1 MRFPVF
7 LLRRRE
13 DAPEAPWLRAA
24 VGVYLEHLVQRPYH
38 GFPVRLPV
46 HPETLVIED
55 GQRQPHEVFHRA
67 RVDDLLPFNQ
77 ILLRLVVFKQLM
89 RPLRVFFQVH
99 PCLLGIFQTIQQLSH
114 AYFRF
119 PETDFFS
126 YMINC

>member
-46 HPETLVIED
+46 HPET
-55 GQRQPHEVFHRA
+55 
-67 RVDDLLPFNQ
+67 
-77 ILLRLVVFKQLM
+77 
-89 RPLRVFFQVH
+89 
-99 PCLLGIFQTIQQLSH
+99 
-114 AYFRF
+114 
-119 PETDFFS
+119 
-126 YMINC
+126 

>member
-46 HPETLVIED
+46 HPEPLVIED

-89 RPLRVFFQVH
+89 RPFRVFFQVH
-99 PCLLGIFQTIQQLSH
+99 PCLLGIFQTIQ
-114 AYFRF
+114 
-119 PETDFFS
+119 
-126 YMINC
+126 

>member
-55 GQRQPHEVFHRA
+55 GQLYFAYSRHEWF
-67 RVDDLLPFNQ
+67 
-77 ILLRLVVFKQLM
+77 
-89 RPLRVFFQVH
+89 
-99 PCLLGIFQTIQQLSH
+99 GICT
-114 AYFRF
+114 
-119 PETDFFS
+119 
-126 YMINC
+126 

>member
-46 HPETLVIED
+46 HPEPLVIED
-55 GQRQPHEVFHRA
+55 GQRQPHEVFHGA

-89 RPLRVFFQVH
+89 RPFCVFFQVH

-114 AYFRF
+114 ACFRF
-119 PETDFFS
+119 SETDFFS

>member
-1 MRFPVF
+1 MRLSVF
-7 LLRRRE
+7 LLHRGE

-46 HPETLVIED
+46 YPEPLVIED
-55 GQRQPHEVFHRA
+55 GQYQPHEVFHGA
-67 RVDDLLPFNQ
+67 RVDDLLPFHQ

-89 RPLRVFFQVH
+89 YLPCVFYQIH
-99 PCLLGIFQTIQQLSH
+99 PCLSEIFQTIQQLSH
-114 AYFRF
+114 ACFRF

-126 YMINC
+126 WIINC

>member
-46 HPETLVIED
+46 HPEPRVIED
-55 GQRQPHEVFHRA
+55 GQRQPHEVFHGA

-89 RPLRVFFQVH
+89 RPFRVFFQVH
-99 PCLLGIFQTIQQLSH
+99 PCLLGIFQTIQ
-114 AYFRF
+114 
-119 PETDFFS
+119 
-126 YMINC
+126 

>member
-46 HPETLVIED
+46 HPEPRVIED
-55 GQRQPHEVFHRA
+55 GQRQPHEVFHK
-67 RVDDLLPFNQ
+67 LSSSFLT
-77 ILLRLVVFKQLM
+77 LVSASRKLI
-89 RPLRVFFQVH
+89 FFH
-99 PCLLGIFQTIQQLSH
+99 I
-114 AYFRF
+114 
-119 PETDFFS
+119 
-126 YMINC
+126 

>member
-46 HPETLVIED
+46 HPEKLVIED
-55 GQRQPHEVFHRA
+55 GQRQPHEVFHGA
-67 RVDDLLPFNQ
+67 RVDDLLPFN
-77 ILLRLVVFKQLM
+77 
-89 RPLRVFFQVH
+89 
-99 PCLLGIFQTIQQLSH
+99 
-114 AYFRF
+114 
-119 PETDFFS
+119 
-126 YMINC
+126 

>member
-24 VGVYLEHLVQRPYH
+24 VGVYLEHLVQRPYY

-46 HPETLVIED
+46 HPEPLVIED
-55 GQRQPHEVFHRA
+55 GQRQSHEVFHGA

-99 PCLLGIFQTIQQLSH
+99 PCLLGIFQTIQQFSH
-114 AYFRF
+114 ACFRF